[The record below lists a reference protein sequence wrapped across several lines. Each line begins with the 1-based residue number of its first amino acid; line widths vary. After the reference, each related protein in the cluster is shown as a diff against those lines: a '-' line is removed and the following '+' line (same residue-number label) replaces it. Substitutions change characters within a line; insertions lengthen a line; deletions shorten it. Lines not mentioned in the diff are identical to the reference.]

1 MANTILHKRSTTAGS
16 VPTAAQLAAG
26 ELALNLAD
34 EKVFMENASGT
45 VVEVSYRDARARA
58 AISVSGDLSYD
69 SATGVIS
76 YTEPTMYADSDAR
89 AAISVTDSGGDG
101 SLSYDNSTGV
111 ITYTG
116 PSAAEVRA
124 HFSAGTGVSIS
135 SGSISIG
142 QAVGTTDNV
151 TFNNVTVNGTLTS
164 DDITSTN
171 ISVAGNATITGNL
184 TVQGTTTTVDS
195 TTVAIGD
202 NIIVLNKDEAGTPS
216 LDAGIEVER
225 GTSTNVTLVWDE
237 TNDRW
242 TVGSQNFVAGTFIG
256 NLTGNVTG
264 NADTATKWAT
274 GRTITLT
281 GDVTGTSGTF
291 DGSGNLSFATT
302 IAANSV
308 ALGTD
313 TTGNYMVNVT
323 GSNGVS
329 VSHTQGEGSTAAL
342 SLSGS
347 YTGTWAVTG
356 GITATGEI
364 TAYFSDERLKTN
376 VAPITGALAKVE
388 AIRGVEFDPNQT
400 ALDLGVVNERQV
412 GVLAQEVE
420 AVMPLLVTNSA
431 FEGYKTVRYDK
442 ITALLIEAVKEL
454 SAKVASLEAQLQ
466 K

>member
-1 MANTILHKRSTTAGS
+1 MSNTILHKRSTTAGS

-58 AISVSGDLSYD
+58 AVSASGDLSYD
-69 SATGVIS
+69 NSTGVFS
-76 YTEPTMYADSDAR
+76 FTERTDAEVR
-89 AAISVTDSGGDG
+89 GLVSVTDSGGDG

-116 PSAAEVRA
+116 PSATEVRA
-124 HFSAGTGVSIS
+124 HFSAGTGVAIS

-151 TFNNVTVNGTLTS
+151 TFNNVTVSGTLTS
-164 DDITSTN
+164 DDITSAN

-184 TVQGTTTTVDS
+184 TVSGTTTTVNS
-195 TTVAIGD
+195 NTVNIGD
-202 NIIVLNKDEAGTPS
+202 AIITLNSDEAGTPS
-216 LDAGIEVER
+216 QDAGIEIER

-264 NADTATKWAT
+264 TATGLAGTPNITVGTITSGAIAAT
-274 GRTITLT
+274 G
-281 GDVTGTSGTF
+281 
-291 DGSGNLSFATT
+291 A
-302 IAANSV
+302 
-308 ALGTD
+308 
-313 TTGNYMVNVT
+313 
-323 GSNGVS
+323 
-329 VSHTQGEGSTAAL
+329 
-342 SLSGS
+342 
-347 YTGTWAVTG
+347 
-356 GITATGEI
+356 ITATGEI

-376 VAPITGALAKVE
+376 IVEIEGALAKVQ

-400 ALDLGVVNERQV
+400 ALDLGVDNQRQV
-412 GVLAQEVE
+412 GVIAQEVE
-420 AVMPLLVTNSA
+420 AVMPLLVTDSA
-431 FEGYKTVRYDK
+431 FDGYKTVRYDK

-454 SAKVASLEAQLQ
+454 SAKVASLEAQLN